1 MKSLKNRFIKTTLFM
16 AIISTA
22 FVVFITVLLLFLF
35 SVLEPNGFQRVCA
48 NAFSIYTGIKQENQ
62 RFLVYLVLWG
72 ILAVTGILGICMVL
86 NVRLAK
92 KLMYSIRQL
101 QHAAENITAGNL
113 DFEVMSCEEKELNDL
128 CHAFDDARK
137 KLKANAMQEV
147 EMEEERSMLMA
158 NLSHDMRTPITS
170 IKGYVEGIKDGI
182 ASTPEKMDR
191 YLDTIYSKAVILE
204 RLVGN
209 MSEYSELELGRMQ
222 YAFEFMDISSYM
234 RELCQGYEAEI
245 EEHGLN
251 FSVDICQ
258 EELSIIGDKTKL
270 KRVFDNV
277 ISNAVKYNKEN
288 GSISVSV
295 KHEKVGAMC
304 CISDSGKGIKEED
317 VQKAFDRFFRGDA
330 ARSNIKGNGLGLGI
344 SKQIVENHKGKIWIK
359 SEEGVGTDVYIY
371 FPLREKNQ

>member
-16 AIISTA
+16 AIFSTA
-22 FVVFITVLLLFLF
+22 FVILVTMLLLFLF

-48 NAFSIYTGIKQENQ
+48 NAFSIYTGMMHENH
-62 RFLVYLVLWG
+62 RFLIYLCFWG
-72 ILAVTGILGICMVL
+72 GLSVTGILGICIAL

-92 KLMYSIRQL
+92 KMMHSIRQL
-101 QHAAENITAGNL
+101 QGAAENITAGNL

-137 KLKANAMQEV
+137 KLKANALQEI

-182 ASTPEKMDR
+182 ASTPEKMDK

-209 MSEYSELELGRMQ
+209 MSEYSELELGRME
-222 YAFEFMDISSYM
+222 YAFEFMNITAYM
-234 RELCQGYEAEI
+234 EELCEGYKAEV
-245 EEHGLN
+245 EENGLS
-251 FSVDICQ
+251 FKADIC
-258 EELSIIGDKTKL
+258 EEALSIVGDRTKL

-277 ISNAVKYNKEN
+277 ISNAIKYNKKE
-288 GSISVSV
+288 GSIRISLR
-295 KHEKVGAMC
+295 HENAGAMC
-304 CISDSGKGIKEED
+304 CVSDSGKGIREQD
-317 VQKAFDRFFRGDA
+317 VKKAFDRFFRGDA

-359 SEEGVGTDVYIY
+359 SEEGVGTEVYMY
-371 FPLREKNQ
+371 FPLRDRD

>member
-16 AIISTA
+16 AILSTA
-22 FVVFITVLLLFLF
+22 FVLLVTVLLLLLF

-48 NAFSIYTGIKQENQ
+48 NVFSIYAGICQDSD
-62 RFLVYLVLWG
+62 RFLIYLALWG
-72 ILAVTGILGICMVL
+72 ILSVTGILGICIAL

-92 KLMYSIRQL
+92 KLMYSIGQL

-113 DFEVMSCEEKELNDL
+113 DFEVMSCEEKELDDL
-128 CHAFDDARK
+128 CHAFDDVRK
-137 KLKANAMQEV
+137 KLKANAMQRV
-147 EMEEERSMLMA
+147 EMEDERSMLMA

-182 ASTPEKMDR
+182 ASTPEKMDK
-191 YLDTIYSKAVILE
+191 YLDTIYNKAIILE

-222 YAFEFMDISSYM
+222 YAFEFMDISSYL
-234 RELCQGYEAEI
+234 RELCRGYKTEI
-245 EEHGLN
+245 TEGGLT
-251 FSVDICQ
+251 FSTDICE
-258 EELSIIGDKTKL
+258 EELSIVGDKTKL

-277 ISNAVKYNKEN
+277 ISNAVKYNRPQ
-288 GSISVSV
+288 GSIHVRLS
-295 KHEKVGAMC
+295 HENAGALC
-304 CISDSGKGIKEED
+304 CVTDTGKGIKEED
-317 VQKAFDRFFRGDA
+317 VKKAFDRFFRGDA

-359 SEEGVGTDVYIY
+359 SEEGVGTEVFIY
-371 FPLREKNQ
+371 FPIRERD

>member
-1 MKSLKNRFIKTTLFM
+1 MCHSVFRFRGFSSAESLFESISYHSDSAEKLNECKYQAAYALFNSGSYAEAKNK
-16 AIISTA
+16 
-22 FVVFITVLLLFLF
+22 
-35 SVLEPNGFQRVCA
+35 
-48 NAFSIYTGIKQENQ
+48 
-62 RFLVYLVLWG
+62 
-72 ILAVTGILGICMVL
+72 
-86 NVRLAK
+86 
-92 KLMYSIRQL
+92 
-101 QHAAENITAGNL
+101 
-113 DFEVMSCEEKELNDL
+113 
-128 CHAFDDARK
+128 
-137 KLKANAMQEV
+137 
-147 EMEEERSMLMA
+147 
-158 NLSHDMRTPITS
+158 
-170 IKGYVEGIKDGI
+170 
-182 ASTPEKMDR
+182 
-191 YLDTIYSKAVILE
+191 
-204 RLVGN
+204 
-209 MSEYSELELGRMQ
+209 
-222 YAFEFMDISSYM
+222 FMDISSYM